1 MEQKLTKQA
10 HQSTTKQQTKQKK
23 LSPQARTN
31 GGLIPW
37 ELRSLTPAQ
46 REAYYRQYEEELL
59 QQHQGEVP
67 WARQPDKKQREQ
79 DEGKVFVDLKTAREK
94 KQLSFYKVV
103 GGKKVPATGPTFS
116 PAPPL

>member
-1 MEQKLTKQA
+1 MEQR
-10 HQSTTKQQTKQKK
+10 QSGQSSSDNKQTKPKT

-59 QQHQGEVP
+59 KQHTGEVP
-67 WARQPDKKQREQ
+67 WARKPDKKQQQ
-79 DEGKVFVDLKTAREK
+79 DEGKVFVDLKEAREK
-94 KQLSFYKVV
+94 QRLCFYKVIN
-103 GGKKVPATGPTFS
+103 GKKVLITAPTYS
-116 PAPPL
+116 PAPPQ